1 MIIDILLFMFPAG
14 LSLKIREEFFAE
26 EKQIKNI
33 ILVYMKYNLIVNLL
47 MFTILYF
54 YSSGESINILYSL
67 ESISFIFKY
76 LLLSFIIAIVVPIV
90 DEYIKKYIQ
99 VNFKFKV
106 IEKIEKKNV
115 KKNN

>member
-14 LSLKIREEFFAE
+14 LSLKIKEEYLGE

-33 ILVYMKYNLIVNLL
+33 ILAYVKYALIINLL
-47 MFTILYF
+47 MFSILYF
-54 YSSGESINILYSL
+54 YSKGEFVNILYSL

-76 LLLSFIIAIVVPIV
+76 LLLSFLFAIVVPFG

-99 VNFKFKV
+99 VNLKFK
-106 IEKIEKKNV
+106 IREKKNA
-115 KKNN
+115 KKNK

>member
-14 LSLKIREEFFAE
+14 LSLKIKEDYFGE

-33 ILVYMKYNLIVNLL
+33 ILTYVKYDLIINLL

-54 YSSGESINILYSL
+54 NSKGEFINILYSL

-76 LLLSFIIAIVVPIV
+76 LLLSFFLAIVVPIG

-106 IEKIEKKNV
+106 REKKNV
-115 KKNN
+115 KKNK